1 MVKLFR
7 GELSQSE
14 KHTFNLHIG
23 YSVIEGVILGVLALN
38 EFVFIKSMGG
48 SNLQLGILF
57 QLSMV
62 VFIFLVFINEF
73 IKRTKNKQKLLR
85 YVGILTRGPLF
96 LLIFFPKDPGML
108 VSTQIYHYMF
118 LFLFLIYFFGNTVIY
133 PMINLFLKTSY
144 SHSNFGK
151 LYSLSAT
158 VNKVV
163 MLLSTFAYGLLLD
176 LDGQSYRY
184 VFPVVAVL
192 GIVSLFLLSLIRY
205 SEELPDNRDDI
216 FISIRKSIN
225 TMKSIIKTNKSY
237 RHFEAGFMFY
247 GISFMIT
254 STVITI
260 FFERAL
266 HLNYSSVAFYKNGY
280 NILAIILLPF
290 TGKLIGKI
298 DPRKFASLTFGAL
311 LFYILFVLLTEH
323 FSHHIIVRGI
333 EIYPMLLIAF
343 LFYGI
348 FAATMALLWFIGSAY
363 FCRAEEAG
371 DYQSVHLFLTAG
383 RASVAPLFGVIFY
396 EFFGFT
402 WTFILA
408 IFLLVISI
416 GINIWSGLTENA
428 VVIDRDAGRVN
439 RVAQDN

>member
-1 MVKLFR
+1 MKLYR
-7 GELSQSE
+7 NNLSKDE
-14 KHTFNLHIG
+14 NHTFFLHMA

-38 EFVFIKSMGG
+38 EFVFIKSMSG
-48 SNLQLGILF
+48 SNLQLGVLF

-73 IKRTKNKQKLLR
+73 IKRAKNKKRLLR
-85 YVGILTRGPLF
+85 IVGILTRGPLF
-96 LLIFFPKDPGML
+96 FMIFFPGDPVVL
-108 VSTQIYHYMF
+108 SSTQMYHYIF
-118 LFLFLIYFFGNTVIY
+118 LFLFLIYFFGNTIIY
-133 PMINLFLKTSY
+133 PLINLFLKTRY

-158 VNKVV
+158 INKIV
-163 MLLSTFAYGLLLD
+163 MLVSTFAYGLLLD
-176 LDGQSYRY
+176 MDGQSYRF

-192 GIVSLFLLSLIRY
+192 GIISLYLLSMIRY
-205 SEELPDNRDDI
+205 SEELPERQKD
-216 FISIRKSIN
+216 FFKSIRQSIN
-225 TMKSIIKTNKSY
+225 TMKSIMKTNKSY
-237 RHFEAGFMFY
+237 RHFETGFMFY

-266 HLNYSSVAFYKNGY
+266 NLNYSSVAFYKNSY
-280 NILAIILLPF
+280 NILAILLLPY
-290 TGKLIGKI
+290 TGRLIGKI
-298 DPRKFASLTFGAL
+298 DPRKFAILTFGAL
-311 LFYILFVLLTEH
+311 LLYILFVMLTGY
-323 FSHHIIVRGI
+323 FQHHIIIQGI
-333 EIYPMLLIAF
+333 EIYPMLLIAM

-383 RASVAPLFGVIFY
+383 RASVAPLFGVVFY

-402 WTFILA
+402 LTFLLA
-408 IFLLVISI
+408 ILLLGISI
-416 GINIWSGLTENA
+416 GINVWSGRTEKA
-428 VVIDRDAGRVN
+428 VM
-439 RVAQDN
+439 VATDESLINEAVQDN

>member
-1 MVKLFR
+1 MKRFRVKLTP
-7 GELSQSE
+7 SE
-14 KHTFNLHIG
+14 NHTFNLHMA

-38 EFVFIKSMGG
+38 EFVFIKGMGG
-48 SNLQLGILF
+48 SNLQLGVLF

-73 IKRTKNKQKLLR
+73 IKRAKSKRKLLR
-85 YVGILTRGPLF
+85 LVGFLTRGPLF
-96 LLIFFPKDPGML
+96 LLIFFPGDPEVL
-108 VSTQIYHYMF
+108 SSTQVYHYLF
-118 LFLFLIYFFGNTVIY
+118 LLLFLIYFFGNTVIY
-133 PMINLFLKTSY
+133 PLINLFLKNLYT
-144 SHSNFGK
+144 HSNFGK

-163 MLLSTFAYGLLLD
+163 MLVATFAYGLLLD
-176 LDGQSYRY
+176 MDGQAYRF

-192 GIVSLFLLSLIRY
+192 GIVSLYLLSMINY
-205 SEELPDNRDDI
+205 TEELPERKDR
-216 FISIRKSIN
+216 FLTSIRQSIN
-225 TMKSIIKTNKSY
+225 TMRSIMKANKSY

-247 GISFMIT
+247 GFSFMIT

-280 NILAIILLPF
+280 NILAIILLPY
-290 TGKLIGKI
+290 TGRLIGKI
-298 DPRKFASLTFGAL
+298 DPRKFAALTFGAL
-311 LFYILFVLLTEH
+311 LLYILFVMLTEH
-323 FSHHIIVRGI
+323 FPQHMMFRGI

-343 LFYGI
+343 LFYGV

-363 FCRAEEAG
+363 FCRSEEAG

-383 RASVAPLFGVIFY
+383 RASVAPLFGVFFY
-396 EFFGFT
+396 EFFGFS

-408 IFLLVISI
+408 ILLLVISI
-416 GINIWSGLTENA
+416 VINTWSGLNEKAAIIQRNPESSNK
-428 VVIDRDAGRVN
+428 AGQGN
-439 RVAQDN
+439 